1 MVGRDKRVVMNKKEM
16 RAAAKLAAIAA
27 AAKQVVTEQGE
38 PGAGPAPAPAST
50 TASDPGKPPERT
62 AEEAAAWIAERVAKL
77 GDKLRES
84 ITAGHVIPSI
94 SAVLVGKDASPTK
107 AAVFREYLKLDAQSG
122 EGMRDV
128 MNGKI
133 KPSTPKPDGKDERT
147 PDQKAPGAC
156 DMFNYGYDLDVR
168 AKVRN
173 DLLQSLEGPEKAI
186 ANMIKGL
193 RAGENDDDTI
203 RTIVLASPKFKGTA
217 NLDLILNA
225 ALLSK

>member
-1 MVGRDKRVVMNKKEM
+1 MRNKKATTTTATTTEQ
-16 RAAAKLAAIAA
+16 I
-27 AAKQVVTEQGE
+27 VTEQGE
-38 PGAGPAPAPAST
+38 PGAGPATTVAATPDTSKPA
-50 TASDPGKPPERT
+50 ERS
-62 AEEAAAWIAERVAKL
+62 AEEQAAWIADRVSKL
-77 GDKLRES
+77 GEKLQES
-84 ITAGHVIPSI
+84 IKAGHVIPSI
-94 SAVLVGKDASPTK
+94 GAVLVGKDASPTK
-107 AAVFREYLKLDAQSG
+107 QAVFREYLKLDAQRG
-122 EGMRDV
+122 EGMRDI

-133 KPSTPKPDGKDERT
+133 QPATPKPEGKDERT

-168 AKVRN
+168 AKVRI
-173 DLLQSLEGPEKAI
+173 DLIQSLEGPEKAI

>member
-1 MVGRDKRVVMNKKEM
+1 MRNKKAT
-16 RAAAKLAAIAA
+16 AATATATEQI
-27 AAKQVVTEQGE
+27 VTEQGE
-38 PGAGPAPAPAST
+38 PGAGPATTTT
-50 TASDPGKPPERT
+50 TAVDTSKPAERT
-62 AEEAAAWIAERVAKL
+62 EAETAAWIEDRVSKL
-77 GDKLRES
+77 GEKLQQS
-84 ITAGHVIPSI
+84 IRDGHVIPSI
-94 SAVLVGKDASPTK
+94 GAVLVGKDASPTK
-107 AAVFREYLKLDAQSG
+107 QAVFREYLKLDSQSG
-122 EGMRDV
+122 EGMRDI

-133 KPSTPKPDGKDERT
+133 KPATPKPAEGKDERT
-147 PDQKAPGAC
+147 PDQKAAGAC

-168 AKVRN
+168 AKVRI
-173 DLLQSLEGPEKAI
+173 DLIQSLEGPEKAI